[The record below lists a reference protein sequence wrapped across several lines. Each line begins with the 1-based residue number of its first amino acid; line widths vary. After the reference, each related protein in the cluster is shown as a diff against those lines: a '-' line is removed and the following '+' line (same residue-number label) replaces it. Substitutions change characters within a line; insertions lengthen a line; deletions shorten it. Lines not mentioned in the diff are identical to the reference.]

1 MWTIF
6 KVFIE
11 LLQYCFCFM
20 FWVFWFF
27 FGCKACGI
35 LALPP
40 GIEPTPSA
48 LEGSLNHQTTKEVPS
63 NSGFQSHYF
72 CKTAVQLSVG
82 GEADRP
88 MHGALDPLPQVN
100 YRSIPFLFVY
110 LGVPLLAFSH
120 LFKICLAACICAM
133 HCARFQQYN
142 DK

>member
-1 MWTIF
+1 MF
-6 KVFIE
+6 GVF
-11 LLQYCFCFM
+11 C
-20 FWVFWFF
+20 FF

-72 CKTAVQLSVG
+72 CKTAVELLVG
-82 GEADRP
+82 GEADRA

-100 YRSIPFLFVY
+100 YRSIPFLEF
-110 LGVPLLAFSH
+110 
-120 LFKICLAACICAM
+120 LFWILFWGSTACI
-133 HCARFQQYN
+133 
-142 DK
+142 